1 MNKLQFTL
9 VTFLLLAHNAFSQK
23 REPIIDVHI
32 HAHQLW
38 TSPDTA
44 WYPKQLRRP
53 SSNEELMRQT
63 LHQMDKYNI
72 VKAVASGEPE
82 TIQGWVNAA
91 PNRFLPGYE
100 PWPTL
105 KPADVKNLRQL
116 IQSGEV
122 KVFAEIISQ
131 YAGISPSDS
140 IMEPLYQLAEE
151 LDIPVGIHIGIA
163 PPGAAVTGQYRS
175 KLSSPL
181 LLEEALIRHPKLRCY
196 VMHAGWPM
204 LDDMVAM
211 LYAFP
216 NLYVDIAVIN
226 WYIPK
231 AEFYTYL
238 KRLIE
243 AGFSKRIM
251 YGSDQMQWPQS
262 IGPSIEAIE
271 SAPFLTKEQK
281 RDIFY
286 NNAATFFK
294 LSDIK

>member
-9 VTFLLLAHNAFSQK
+9 ISFLLLAHNAFSQK
-23 REPIIDVHI
+23 REPIVDVHI
-32 HAHQLW
+32 HAHPLW
-38 TSPDTA
+38 TRPDTA
-44 WYPKQLRRP
+44 WYPKQWRRP

-63 LHQMDKYNI
+63 LQQMDKYNI
-72 VKAVASGEPE
+72 VKAVASGDPK
-82 TIQGWVNAA
+82 TIQQWVSAA

-105 KPADVKNLRQL
+105 KPEDVENLRQR

-131 YAGISPSDS
+131 YAGINPSDS

-151 LDIPVGIHIGIA
+151 IDIPIGIHIGIG
-163 PPGAAVTGQYRS
+163 PPGVAVIGPYRS
-175 KLSSPL
+175 RLSSAL

-196 VMHAGWPM
+196 VIHAGWPM
-204 LDDMVAM
+204 LEDMVAM

-216 NLYVDIAVIN
+216 NLFVDIAVIN
-226 WYIPK
+226 RYIPK
-231 AEFYTYL
+231 AEFYTYF
-238 KRLIE
+238 KRLVE
-243 AGFSKRIM
+243 AGFSKRIK

-262 IGPSIEAIE
+262 IGASIEAIE

-286 NNAATFFK
+286 NNAVRFFK
-294 LSDIK
+294 LSDTK